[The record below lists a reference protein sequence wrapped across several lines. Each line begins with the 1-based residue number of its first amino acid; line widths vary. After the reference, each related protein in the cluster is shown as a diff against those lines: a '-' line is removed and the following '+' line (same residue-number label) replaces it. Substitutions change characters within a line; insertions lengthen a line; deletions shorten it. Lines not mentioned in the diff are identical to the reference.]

1 MDSLILHVDIDAFF
15 ASVEQ
20 IRNPRLSGKP
30 VAVGS
35 GVIASCSYEAR
46 EHGLRAGMPLGKAL
60 RRCPNLIIVRGRE
73 TIYRAYARRL
83 FDICET
89 LSPRVEEHLDEAYC
103 DLSGTRR
110 IFPNPVNEAE
120 RLCREVTESTGLTV
134 TVGLGRNR
142 MFARLIGRDHKPN
155 GIGLIRPEDEED
167 LLLSM
172 TVGDLPGVGPR
183 TTEKL
188 GRLGIETIS
197 QLRQLSAPALKG
209 LLGRNGETLY
219 QRCRGEDHRSIGG
232 KEIPRTLQR
241 GTSFDEDVSCPRTL
255 DAMLE
260 YLTERA
266 ASDLRKRGLMAG
278 GVSVQIAYSDHIRD
292 RRRESLKFPSQLDPD
307 LIRIVLRL
315 RRTLQKRR
323 TAIRFIGLILD
334 KIQPVSTAEQGT
346 LFDDTSTVLE
356 DGPPVAIGV
365 EESHFQ
371 KRQQLNWQ
379 KLLPQ
384 VDRVREQHGHGL
396 LLRGSALALQQK
408 KNPDS
413 PGIPRQRQGLILRT
427 SCLTR

>member
-266 ASDLRKRGLMAG
+266 ASDLRKRGLLAG

>member
-197 QLRQLSAPALKG
+197 QLRQLSAPALKA
-209 LLGRNGETLY
+209 
-219 QRCRGEDHRSIGG
+219 
-232 KEIPRTLQR
+232 RTLQR

-334 KIQPVSTAEQGT
+334 KIQPVSSAEQGT

>member
-266 ASDLRKRGLMAG
+266 ASDLRKRGLLAG

-334 KIQPVSTAEQGT
+334 KIQPVSSTEQGT

-356 DGPPVAIGV
+356 DGPPAAIGV

>member
-266 ASDLRKRGLMAG
+266 ASDLRKRGLLAG
-278 GVSVQIAYSDHIRD
+278 GVSLQIAYSDHIRD

>member
-110 IFPNPVNEAE
+110 IFPNPVHEAE

-266 ASDLRKRGLMAG
+266 ASDLRKRGLLAG